1 MATYSKIDLSA
12 STDGIGILV
21 DDNATAGKLIHAGD
35 STATT
40 YDEVWIYATNISAAD
55 KKLTIEYGSTTVIIE
70 VTVTTEAGLSLV
82 IPGLVI
88 KGNASPV
95 EIRAFAADTS
105 SICLFG
111 YVNRITA

>member
-1 MATYSKIDLSA
+1 M
-12 STDGIGILV
+12 
-21 DDNATAGKLIHAGD
+21 
-35 STATT
+35 
-40 YDEVWIYATNISAAD
+40 
-55 KKLTIEYGSTTVIIE
+55 
-70 VTVTTEAGLSLV
+70 

>member
-55 KKLTIEYGSTTVIIE
+55 KKLTIEYGSTTVNKSC
-70 VTVTTEAGLSLV
+70 AF
-82 IPGLVI
+82 
-88 KGNASPV
+88 SP
-95 EIRAFAADTS
+95 T
-105 SICLFG
+105 
-111 YVNRITA
+111 